1 MNIRK
6 TDGYCLCCKEETTF
20 IAEGYWLRDEYIC
33 TKCHSKPRNR
43 ALNKALKDIYP
54 EYEKLRIHE
63 SSPSRRQIKLMKQD
77 CDNYTYSYFYQDI
90 PLGMPLNNE
99 WGGVNENLEAMTFL
113 DNSFDIFI
121 TQDVMEHVLNPEK
134 VFQEIERVLD
144 EGGIHIFTVPIYLFS
159 KTRPRVKFDDGKL
172 INILPPIYHGNPI
185 SKDGSLVTYDWGDDI
200 GEFIDKNTHMK
211 TEIIQFFHTKEN
223 YELGLE
229 ADFLQVIVSRKSKK

>member
-1 MNIRK
+1 M
-6 TDGYCLCCKEETTF
+6 
-20 IAEGYWLRDEYIC
+20 
-33 TKCHSKPRNR
+33 
-43 ALNKALKDIYP
+43 
-54 EYEKLRIHE
+54 
-63 SSPSRRQIKLMKQD
+63 
-77 CDNYTYSYFYQDI
+77 
-90 PLGMPLNNE
+90 
-99 WGGVNENLEAMTFL
+99 GGVNENLEAMTFL

-159 KTRPRVKFDDGKL
+159 KTRARVKFDDGKL

-229 ADFLQVIVSRKSKK
+229 ADFLQVIVSRKLKK